1 MVLVFDVFSILV
13 RLLAIS
19 AALFC
24 VFGARGVLLGWAV
37 LKFGLRFE
45 VLLICDVPACFDF
58 DDGCR
63 SFGGVAVDVRRRIN
77 ITVLYR
83 SAILVCEIIRIR
95 FALRGAWWDIVERGG
110 GVCGGL
116 KALTCIRLRS
126 LLRLVILHGKR
137 FDSAVR
143 SPLPL
148 LIAFLLSTFFRLCG
162 RPPRLLR
169 VLLALL
175 LSLLPST
182 TLCPRCRL
190 GSSLRRRLALPL
202 LLLRPPPVPPLLSFV
217 PVLVARPSAVFTS
230 STTST
235 FAVS

>member
-1 MVLVFDVFSILV
+1 MTALVFKVALFLRCGMVLVFDVFSVLV

-24 VFGARGVLLGWAV
+24 VFGARGALLGCSV
-37 LKFGLRFE
+37 LKFRLRFE
-45 VLLICDVPACFDF
+45 VLLIYDVTACFDF

-63 SFGGVAVDVRRRIN
+63 SFGGVAVDVRRRNN
-77 ITVLYR
+77 ITALYR
-83 SAILVCEIIRIR
+83 SAIVVCEIIRIL
-95 FALRGAWWDIVERGG
+95 FALRGAAWNIVERGG

-126 LLRLVILHGKR
+126 LLRLIILHGKR

-143 SPLPL
+143 SSLPL
-148 LIAFLLSTFFRLCG
+148 LIAFHLSSFFRLCG

-182 TLCPRCRL
+182 TLCPKC
-190 GSSLRRRLALPL
+190 
-202 LLLRPPPVPPLLSFV
+202 F
-217 PVLVARPSAVFTS
+217 
-230 STTST
+230 ST
-235 FAVS
+235 FPKFQLSVLLEIRE

>member
-1 MVLVFDVFSILV
+1 MTALVFKVALFLRCGMVLVFDVFSILV

-83 SAILVCEIIRIR
+83 SAIWVCEIITWAQNDG
-95 FALRGAWWDIVERGG
+95 FGCV
-110 GVCGGL
+110 
-116 KALTCIRLRS
+116 
-126 LLRLVILHGKR
+126 
-137 FDSAVR
+137 
-143 SPLPL
+143 
-148 LIAFLLSTFFRLCG
+148 
-162 RPPRLLR
+162 
-169 VLLALL
+169 
-175 LSLLPST
+175 
-182 TLCPRCRL
+182 
-190 GSSLRRRLALPL
+190 
-202 LLLRPPPVPPLLSFV
+202 
-217 PVLVARPSAVFTS
+217 
-230 STTST
+230 
-235 FAVS
+235 